1 MRKIAAC
8 LMVIVAGLLVMG
20 SGIEAGEKKDKEV
33 TLKGSITCGKCDLK
47 VDKKCATVIVVKKG
61 DKETVYYFD
70 PAGHKKYHGDVCTA
84 AKAGS
89 VTGVVSKAGKKN
101 IIKVSELKYE

>member
-8 LMVIVAGLLVMG
+8 LMVIVGGLLVMG
-20 SGIEAGEKKDKEV
+20 SGIEAGEKKEKEV

-47 VDKKCATVIVVKKG
+47 VEKKCATVIVVKKG

-70 PAGHKKYHGDVCTA
+70 PAGDKKYHKNICTA
-84 AKAGS
+84 AKDGS
-89 VTGVVSKAGKKN
+89 VTGVVSKKDDKHF
-101 IIKVSELKYE
+101 IKVSKVKFD